1 MEFILK
7 NKSNNQL
14 KNNIKKFYNNK
25 LAILG
30 LFGILIFISATL
42 LAPFLTSFS
51 PTEVDFK
58 NANIPPNSTYFFG
71 TDKLGRDVF
80 SRILYGG
87 RVSIML
93 GLVSSVISSIIAL
106 FFGGLAGYYGGKIDF
121 VLIRISELFQTF
133 PQMILILIMVGIFG
147 QGLSNLIIIFSC
159 TGWMTT
165 FRMVRNEFRFFR
177 EENFVQVCKCFGM
190 TQTSIMFNQI
200 LPNVMSPI
208 IVATTVNVAGFILSE
223 AGLSFIG
230 IGVPT
235 TIPTWG
241 NILNAA
247 KSIDVIS
254 NCWWLWLFPGMAIST
269 FVLAINF
276 LGDGLRDVLDPK
288 QQ

>member
-1 MEFILK
+1 MKVLI
-7 NKSNNQL
+7 KSNSSSYF
-14 KNNIKKFYNNK
+14 KNNVEKFCNNK
-25 LAILG
+25 LAVIG
-30 LFGILIFISATL
+30 LIGIIIFISVTL
-42 LAPFLTSFS
+42 FAPILTSFS

-58 NANIPPNSTYFFG
+58 NANRPPDDTYFLG
-71 TDKLGRDVF
+71 TDKLGRDVL

-93 GLVSSVISSIIAL
+93 GVLASLISSIVAL
-106 FFGGLAGYYGGKIDF
+106 ILGGLAGYYGGKVDF
-121 VLIRISELFQTF
+121 ILLRISELLQTF
-133 PQMILILIMVGIFG
+133 PQMILILLMVGIFG
-147 QGLSNLIIIFSC
+147 QSLSNLIIIFSL

-165 FRMVRNEFRFFR
+165 FRMVRNEFRFYR
-177 EENFVQVCKCFGM
+177 EETFVQVCKCFGM
-190 TQTSIMFNQI
+190 SKHSIMFKQI
-200 LPNVMSPI
+200 VPNVISPV
-208 IVATTVNVAGFILSE
+208 IVATTVNIAGFILSE

-230 IGVPT
+230 VGVPT
-235 TIPTWG
+235 NIPTWG

-254 NCWWLWLFPGMAIST
+254 KNWWLWLFPGMAISI